1 MTNYKGILI
10 RELKKIKQ
18 KIGEVCEKIFK
29 LKKENLTVF
38 NSLKFKT
45 KSNIYKRIV
54 IDEKSIVSDVLKEI
68 SQLEKGRNPLSQNNS
83 NLLGVSKKNHLC
95 SSTSFKNIGSRYRLM
110 PSVRKLDNKEND
122 KIFEFLKSNLEKHI
136 TNEKRIQKNLE
147 IQIKR
152 MSLSNEECSSL
163 IINSFKEFLLFKNY
177 DVVRNEEFLD
187 LLDFADIGFAVI
199 KEFVGWLFKNEK
211 FKEYIRLNYRDEKIN
226 NDQLEV
232 I

>member
-1 MTNYKGILI
+1 
-10 RELKKIKQ
+10 
-18 KIGEVCEKIFK
+18 
-29 LKKENLTVF
+29 
-38 NSLKFKT
+38 
-45 KSNIYKRIV
+45 
-54 IDEKSIVSDVLKEI
+54 
-68 SQLEKGRNPLSQNNS
+68 
-83 NLLGVSKKNHLC
+83 
-95 SSTSFKNIGSRYRLM
+95 M

-152 MSLSNEECSSL
+152 ISLSNEECSSL
-163 IINSFKEFLLFKNY
+163 IISSFQEFLLFKNY

>member
-1 MTNYKGILI
+1 
-10 RELKKIKQ
+10 
-18 KIGEVCEKIFK
+18 
-29 LKKENLTVF
+29 
-38 NSLKFKT
+38 
-45 KSNIYKRIV
+45 
-54 IDEKSIVSDVLKEI
+54 
-68 SQLEKGRNPLSQNNS
+68 
-83 NLLGVSKKNHLC
+83 
-95 SSTSFKNIGSRYRLM
+95 M

-163 IINSFKEFLLFKNY
+163 IINSFQEFLLFKNY

-211 FKEYIRLNYRDEKIN
+211 FKEYIRLNYRDEKFN

-232 I
+232 F

>member
-1 MTNYKGILI
+1 M
-10 RELKKIKQ
+10 
-18 KIGEVCEKIFK
+18 CEKIFK
-29 LKKENLTVF
+29 LKKENLAVF

-45 KSNIYKRIV
+45 RSNIYKRIV
-54 IDEKSIVSDVLKEI
+54 LDEKSIVSDVLKEI
-68 SQLEKGRNPLSQNNS
+68 SQLEKGRNPIAQNNS
-83 NLLGVSKKNHLC
+83 HFLGVAKKNHLT
-95 SSTSFKNIGSRYRLM
+95 SSTSFKNIGSRYMLM

-152 MSLSNEECSSL
+152 ISLSNEECSLL